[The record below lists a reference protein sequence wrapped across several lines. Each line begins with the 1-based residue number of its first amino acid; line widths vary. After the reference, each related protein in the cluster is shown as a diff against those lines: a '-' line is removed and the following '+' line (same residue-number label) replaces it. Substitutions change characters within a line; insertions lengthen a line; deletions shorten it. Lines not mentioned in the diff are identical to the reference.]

1 MKFKACLFAIAFF
14 FAAVQL
20 QAQQPVDGI
29 IAAYFDAIGGHDKI
43 AQINSIYMEGNL
55 EVMGSQSPVKVTILN
70 GKGYKN
76 EMNFGGS
83 DVVQTIT
90 DNGGWMINPLM
101 GSPEPAPLPN
111 DQYIAMKQQIYVNGP
126 LFNYT
131 SNGYRVNFVGT
142 DVLDGKPVYK
152 IDAVSPDSVRN
163 TFYIDSA
170 THYVDQLLI
179 NNGGQTTTAKY
190 SNYQKTDFGN
200 MMPFTEEIISP
211 EGYQVGITFT
221 KVEINKPVDP
231 SFFDQPKKQ

>member
-1 MKFKACLFAIAFF
+1 MKFKAFLFAIAFF
-14 FAAVQL
+14 FAASEL
-20 QAQQPVDGI
+20 HAQQPVDGI
-29 IAAYFDAIGGHDKI
+29 IAAYFDAIGGADKI

-55 EVMGSQSPVKVTILN
+55 EMMGSESPMKVTILN

-83 DVVQTIT
+83 DIVQTIT
-90 DNGGWMINPLM
+90 DNGGWMINPFM
-101 GSPEPAPLPN
+101 GSPEPVPLPN
-111 DQYIAMKQQIYVNGP
+111 DQYVAMKQQIYIGGP
-126 LFNYT
+126 LFKYT
-131 SNGYRVNFVGT
+131 TNGYRVNFAGM

-152 IDAVSPDSVRN
+152 IDAVSPDSVKN

-179 NNGGQTTTAKY
+179 NNAGQTITAKY

-200 MMPFTEEIISP
+200 VMPFTEEIISP
-211 EGYQVGITFT
+211 QGSVGITFS

-231 SFFDQPKKQ
+231 SFFDEPKKQ